1 LFFPEK
7 RIFQPY
13 GLVIGF
19 LPEVLMNLFEKQSRL
34 NQLFTQS
41 PVNAAYLAGSL
52 STRTSFGH
60 LTDVDIAILLMEQIK
75 SDQFLDYQLY
85 FFSELA
91 KRLES
96 DNIDVVILNQASLL
110 LKLQVIKYGQI
121 LFSRDEKLRVSFETK
136 AVMDYLDFKKFDEI
150 QNQALSRRLYGQI
163 LPVDKDLLHRHLKQ
177 LREAVV
183 ILQDLGKTQREEFTT
198 DYRIY
203 GLAER
208 YLQIAIEACLQVCG
222 ILVASLGL
230 RRPEGYHEL
239 LSIVATQRIIPQAL
253 AYRLEVL
260 TNMRDALVH
269 DAGTLNRDLLYD
281 HIQQRLGDF
290 EAFAATVEE
299 KLSQ

>member
-1 LFFPEK
+1 
-7 RIFQPY
+7 
-13 GLVIGF
+13 
-19 LPEVLMNLFEKQSRL
+19 MNLFEKQSRL

-52 STRTSFGH
+52 SNRTSFGH

-96 DNIDVVILNQASLL
+96 DNIDVMILNQASLL

-121 LFSRDEKLRVSFETK
+121 LFSRDEKQRVSFETK

-150 QNQALSRRLYGQI
+150 QNQALGRRLYGQV
-163 LPVDKDLLHRHLKQ
+163 LPVDKELLQRHLKQ
-177 LREAVV
+177 LREAIV
-183 ILQDLGKTQREEFTT
+183 ILRDLGKSTREEFTS
-198 DYRIY
+198 DFHVF

-208 YLQIAIEACLQVCG
+208 YLQIAIEACLLICS

-239 LSIVATQRIIPQAL
+239 LSIVAAQRLIPQPL
-253 AYRLEVL
+253 SYRLEVL
-260 TNMRDALVH
+260 TNLRDALVH
-269 DAGTLNRDLLYD
+269 DPGTLNHDLLYD
-281 HIQQRLGDF
+281 HIQQRLEDF
-290 EAFAATVEE
+290 EAFAAAVEE
-299 KLSQ
+299 KQTP

>member
-1 LFFPEK
+1 
-7 RIFQPY
+7 
-13 GLVIGF
+13 
-19 LPEVLMNLFEKQSRL
+19 MNLFEKQSQL

-96 DNIDVVILNQASLL
+96 DNIDVMILNQASLL

-136 AVMDYLDFKKFDEI
+136 AIMDYLDFKKFDEI
-150 QNQALSRRLYGQI
+150 QNQALGRRLYGQV
-163 LPVDKDLLHRHLKQ
+163 LPVDKELLQHHLNQ
-177 LREAVV
+177 LREAVT
-183 ILQDLGKTQREEFTT
+183 ILHDLGKTKREEFTT
-198 DYRIY
+198 DYHIY

-208 YLQIAIEACLQVCG
+208 YLQIAIEACLQICG

-239 LSIVATQRIIPQAL
+239 LSIVATQQIIPNPL

-260 TNMRDALVH
+260 TNLRDVLVH
-269 DAGTLNRDLLYD
+269 DPSKLNHDLLYD
-281 HIQQRLGDF
+281 YIQQRIDDLEG
-290 EAFAATVEE
+290 FAKAIEE
-299 KLSQ
+299 RQPE

>member
-1 LFFPEK
+1 
-7 RIFQPY
+7 
-13 GLVIGF
+13 
-19 LPEVLMNLFEKQSRL
+19 MNLFEKQTRL

-60 LTDVDIAILLMEQIK
+60 LSDVDIAILLMEQIK

-110 LKLQVIKYGQI
+110 LKLHVIKYGQI
-121 LFSRDEKLRVSFETK
+121 LFSRDEKMRVSFETK
-136 AVMDYLDFKKFDEI
+136 AIMDYLDFKKFDDI
-150 QNQALSRRLYGQI
+150 QNQALSHRLYGQV
-163 LPVDKDLLHRHLKQ
+163 LPVDKELLQRHLKQ
-177 LREAVV
+177 LREALS
-183 ILQDLGKTQREEFTT
+183 ILQDLGKTKREEFTT

-208 YLQIAIEACLQVCG
+208 YLQIAIEACLQICG

-230 RRPEGYHEL
+230 RRPEAYYEL
-239 LSIVATQRIIPQAL
+239 LSIVTAQHIIPQPL

-260 TNMRDALVH
+260 TNLRDALVH
-269 DAGTLNRDLLYD
+269 DPSALNRDLLYD
-281 HIQQRLGDF
+281 HIQHRLGDL
-290 EAFAATVEE
+290 EAFAKTVEE
-299 KLSQ
+299 KQTK

>member
-1 LFFPEK
+1 
-7 RIFQPY
+7 
-13 GLVIGF
+13 
-19 LPEVLMNLFEKQSRL
+19 MNLFEKQSRL
-34 NQLFTQS
+34 NQLFAQS

-52 STRTSFGH
+52 SNRTSFGH

-96 DNIDVVILNQASLL
+96 DSIDVVILNQASML

-121 LFSRDEKLRVSFETK
+121 LFSRDEKQRVSFETK

-150 QNQALSRRLYGQI
+150 QNQALGRRLYGQV
-163 LPVDKDLLHRHLKQ
+163 LPVDKELLQRHLKQ
-177 LREAVV
+177 LREAIV
-183 ILQDLGKTQREEFTT
+183 ILRDLGKTTREEFTS
-198 DYRIY
+198 DFHVF

-208 YLQIAIEACLQVCG
+208 YLQIAIEACLRICG

-239 LSIVATQRIIPQAL
+239 LSIVAAQRLIPQQL
-253 AYRLEVL
+253 SYRLEVL
-260 TNMRDALVH
+260 TNLRDALVH
-269 DAGTLNRDLLYD
+269 DPGSLSRDLLYD
-281 HIQQRLGDF
+281 HIQQRLEDF
-290 EAFAATVEE
+290 EAFAAAVEE
-299 KLSQ
+299 KQNT

>member
-1 LFFPEK
+1 
-7 RIFQPY
+7 
-13 GLVIGF
+13 
-19 LPEVLMNLFEKQSRL
+19 MNLFEKHSQL

-60 LTDVDIAILLMEQIK
+60 LSDVDIAILLTEQIK

-96 DNIDVVILNQASLL
+96 DSIDVVILNQASLL

-136 AVMDYLDFKKFDEI
+136 AIMDYLDFKKFDEI
-150 QNQALSRRLYGQI
+150 QNQALSRRLYGQA
-163 LPVDKDLLHRHLKQ
+163 LAVDKELVQRHLKQ
-177 LREAVV
+177 LREAVF
-183 ILQDLGKTQREEFTT
+183 ILKDLGKTKQEEFTT
-198 DYRIY
+198 DYRVY

-208 YLQIAIEACLQVCG
+208 YLQIAIESCLQVCG

-239 LSIVATQRIIPQAL
+239 LSVVATQQIIPNSL
-253 AYRLEVL
+253 AYRLEIL
-260 TNMRDALVH
+260 TNLRDTLVH
-269 DAGTLNRDLLYD
+269 DLSALSHDLLYD
-281 HIQQRLGDF
+281 YIQQRVDDF
-290 EAFAATVEE
+290 EVFANAVEE
-299 KLSQ
+299 KQLMQ

>member
-1 LFFPEK
+1 
-7 RIFQPY
+7 
-13 GLVIGF
+13 
-19 LPEVLMNLFEKQSRL
+19 MNLFEKHSQL

-60 LTDVDIAILLMEQIK
+60 LSDVDIAILLMEQIK

-96 DNIDVVILNQASLL
+96 DSIDVVILNQASLL

-136 AVMDYLDFKKFDEI
+136 AIMDYLDFKKFDEI
-150 QNQALSRRLYGQI
+150 QNQALSRRLYGQA
-163 LPVDKDLLHRHLKQ
+163 LAVDKELVQRHLKQ
-177 LREAVV
+177 LREAVY
-183 ILQDLGKTQREEFTT
+183 ILKDLGKTKQEEFTT

-208 YLQIAIEACLQVCG
+208 YLQIAIESCLQVCG
-222 ILVASLGL
+222 ILVVSLGL

-239 LSIVATQRIIPQAL
+239 LSVVATQQIIPNPL
-253 AYRLEVL
+253 AYRLEIL
-260 TNMRDALVH
+260 TNLRDTLVH
-269 DAGTLNRDLLYD
+269 DSSTLSHDLLYD
-281 HIQQRLGDF
+281 YIQQRVDDF
-290 EAFAATVEE
+290 EVFAKAVEE
-299 KLSQ
+299 KQLMQ

>member
-1 LFFPEK
+1 
-7 RIFQPY
+7 
-13 GLVIGF
+13 
-19 LPEVLMNLFEKQSRL
+19 MNLFEKQSRL

-52 STRTSFGH
+52 SNRTSFGH

-96 DNIDVVILNQASLL
+96 ENIDVVILNQASML

-121 LFSRDEKLRVSFETK
+121 LFSRDEKQRVSFETK

-150 QNQALSRRLYGQI
+150 QNQALGRRLYGQV
-163 LPVDKDLLHRHLKQ
+163 LPVDKELLQRHLKQ
-177 LREAVV
+177 LHESIV
-183 ILQDLGKTQREEFTT
+183 ILRDLGKTAREEFSA
-198 DYRIY
+198 DFHIF

-208 YLQIAIEACLQVCG
+208 YLQIAIEACLRICG

-230 RRPEGYHEL
+230 RKPEGYHEL
-239 LSIVATQRIIPQAL
+239 LSIVAAQNLIPRQL
-253 AYRLEVL
+253 SYRLEVL
-260 TNMRDALVH
+260 TNLRDALVH
-269 DAGTLNRDLLYD
+269 DPGSLNSDLLYD
-281 HIQQRLGDF
+281 HIQQRLEDF
-290 EAFAATVEE
+290 EAFAAAVEE
-299 KLSQ
+299 KQ

>member
-1 LFFPEK
+1 
-7 RIFQPY
+7 
-13 GLVIGF
+13 
-19 LPEVLMNLFEKQSRL
+19 MNLFEKQSRL

-52 STRTSFGH
+52 LSRTSFGH

-121 LFSRDEKLRVSFETK
+121 LFSRDEKQRVSFEAK
-136 AVMDYLDFKKFDEI
+136 AVMDYLDFKKFDDI
-150 QNQALSRRLYGQI
+150 QNQALSRRLYGQM
-163 LPVDKDLLHRHLKQ
+163 LPIDKELVQRHLKQ
-177 LREAVV
+177 LRESVH
-183 ILQDLGKTQREEFTT
+183 ILRGLGQTEREEFTT
-198 DYRIY
+198 DYHIY

-208 YLQIAIEACLQVCG
+208 YLQLAIEACLQICG
-222 ILVASLGL
+222 ILIASFGL

-239 LSIVATQRIIPQAL
+239 LSIVASQHIIPPVL
-253 AYRLEVL
+253 AYRLEIL
-260 TNMRDALVH
+260 TNLRDTLVH
-269 DAGTLNRDLLYD
+269 DPGTLNHDLLYD
-281 HIQQRLGDF
+281 HIQQRLDDL
-290 EAFAATVEE
+290 EAFADTVEE
-299 KLSQ
+299 KQAR

>member
-1 LFFPEK
+1 
-7 RIFQPY
+7 
-13 GLVIGF
+13 
-19 LPEVLMNLFEKQSRL
+19 MNLFEKQSRL

-52 STRTSFGH
+52 SSRTSFGH

-121 LFSRDEKLRVSFETK
+121 LFSRDEKQRVSFETK
-136 AVMDYLDFKKFDEI
+136 AVMDYLDFKKFDDI
-150 QNQALSRRLYGQI
+150 QNQALSRRLYGQM
-163 LPVDKDLLHRHLKQ
+163 LPIDKELVQRHLKQ
-177 LREAVV
+177 LRESVQ
-183 ILQDLGKTQREEFTT
+183 ILRGLGQTEREKFIS
-198 DYRIY
+198 DYHIY

-208 YLQIAIEACLQVCG
+208 YLQLAIEACLQICG
-222 ILVASLGL
+222 ILIASFGL

-239 LSIVATQRIIPQAL
+239 LSIVASQHIIPQVM
-253 AYRLEVL
+253 AYRLEIL
-260 TNMRDALVH
+260 TNLRDTLVH
-269 DAGTLNRDLLYD
+269 DPGTLNHDLLYD
-281 HIQQRLGDF
+281 HIQQRLDDL
-290 EAFAATVEE
+290 EAFADTVEE
-299 KLSQ
+299 KQAR

>member
-1 LFFPEK
+1 
-7 RIFQPY
+7 
-13 GLVIGF
+13 
-19 LPEVLMNLFEKQSRL
+19 MNLFEKQSQL
-34 NQLFTQS
+34 NQLFTQN

-52 STRTSFGH
+52 SSRTSFGH
-60 LTDVDIAILLMEQIK
+60 LTDVDIAILLMDQIK

-96 DNIDVVILNQASLL
+96 ESIDVVILNQASLL

-121 LFSRDEKLRVSFETK
+121 LFSRDEKQRVSFETK

-150 QNQALSRRLYGQI
+150 QNQALSRRLYGQV
-163 LPVDKDLLHRHLKQ
+163 LPIDKELVQRHLKQ
-177 LREAVV
+177 LQEAIS
-183 ILQDLGKTQREEFTT
+183 ILHSLGETKREEFTT

-208 YLQIAIEACLQVCG
+208 YLQLAIEACLHICG
-222 ILVASLGL
+222 ILVSSFGL

-239 LSIVATQRIIPQAL
+239 LSIVASQKIIPQAL

-260 TNMRDALVH
+260 TNLRDSLVH
-269 DAGTLNRDLLYD
+269 DPSTLNRDVLYD
-281 HIQQRLGDF
+281 HIQQRIDDLKL
-290 EAFAATVEE
+290 FADTVEE
-299 KLSQ
+299 KLR